1 MKTFYTFIL
10 LLISSIV
17 FSQDAK
23 SHDQLKALKIAHLA
37 TELNLNS
44 SEAEKF
50 WPLYNVYDQK
60 MYDLRHNEVSKFI
73 QKTEI
78 NKIKE
83 MSEIDANRSLKD
95 MINFEAEYFSVR
107 KQFIQD
113 AQKILSAK
121 KIILLKKAED
131 DFNRKLLK
139 EYKKRK

>member
-1 MKTFYTFIL
+1 MKTFYTFVL
-10 LLISSIV
+10 LLISSLV
-17 FSQDAK
+17 FAQDVK
-23 SHDQLKALKIAHLA
+23 SHDQIKALKIAHLA

-60 MYDLRHNEVSKFI
+60 MYELRHNEVSKFI

-78 NKIKE
+78 NKITE
-83 MSEIDANRSLKD
+83 MSESDANRCLKD

-107 KQFIQD
+107 KQFILD
-113 AQKILSAK
+113 AQKVMSAK

-139 EYKKRK
+139 QYKKKK

>member
-23 SHDQLKALKIAHLA
+23 SHDQIKALKIAHLA

-95 MINFEAEYFSVR
+95 MINFGAEYFSVR

-139 EYKKRK
+139 QYKKRK

>member
-1 MKTFYTFIL
+1 MKTFYTFVL
-10 LLISSIV
+10 LLISSLV
-17 FSQDAK
+17 FAQDAK
-23 SHDQLKALKIAHLA
+23 SHDQIKALKIAHLA

-60 MYDLRHNEVSKFI
+60 MYELRHNEVSKFI

-78 NKIKE
+78 NKITE
-83 MSEIDANRSLKD
+83 MSESDANRCLKD

-107 KQFIQD
+107 KQFILD
-113 AQKILSAK
+113 AQKVMSAK

-139 EYKKRK
+139 QYKKKK